1 MVVEEVISRQC
12 INILH
17 ISSTVP
23 QCDVFSLTIVDSSA
37 TLALKKSSAVL
48 NKSAQYA
55 ALFSHIRQT
64 FLQKKA
70 CLFFPS
76 LVLLIVWRQ
85 WSRIDSTLLAHSSL
99 LFDHTDVNF
108 SNISIDNKLIIVFFI
123 MRFI

>member
-1 MVVEEVISRQC
+1 M
-12 INILH
+12 
-17 ISSTVP
+17 
-23 QCDVFSLTIVDSSA
+23 DSSA